1 MPITPSLHLEP
12 VSDDEFA
19 IIDKAVMRC
28 AYAVHN
34 KFGRLYDERI
44 YENDLAARLR
54 AEGFDVHT
62 QGPVLVT
69 HGGFQKTYYLDLV
82 VNHMLYELKVV
93 ATLTGDHDAQS
104 LHYAM
109 LQDIRLVKLI
119 NFGEQ
124 KVQGKLL
131 RNALCNTD
139 RHRPGLQNTEL
150 RFVTPN
156 CERLVTHLKA
166 IIYDWGTHLSNQLYS
181 EALVD
186 FFGGE
191 AQCVQ
196 RMELRDGPQF
206 LGTHPVQLHADG
218 LAFVVTS
225 LSRDQTTFRRHL
237 DVLLTHT
244 KLKGIQW
251 INLSHSQVEIT
262 TVEMGVLAKE

>member
-19 IIDKAVMRC
+19 IIDKAVMLC

-54 AEGFDVHT
+54 VEGFDVQT
-62 QGPVLVT
+62 QGPVLMT

-93 ATLTGDHDAQS
+93 ATLTGDHD
-104 LHYAM
+104 
-109 LQDIRLVKLI
+109 
-119 NFGEQ
+119 
-124 KVQGKLL
+124 
-131 RNALCNTD
+131 
-139 RHRPGLQNTEL
+139 
-150 RFVTPN
+150 
-156 CERLVTHLKA
+156 
-166 IIYDWGTHLSNQLYS
+166 
-181 EALVD
+181 
-186 FFGGE
+186 
-191 AQCVQ
+191 
-196 RMELRDGPQF
+196 
-206 LGTHPVQLHADG
+206 
-218 LAFVVTS
+218 VTS